1 LCWVVAVASVLL
13 QNLYVRPTLD
23 YVGVA
28 LVLLASFFA
37 GIVIMDLKEVVLGW
51 VAFLILLLVI
61 AFSVLSLPLL
71 LRRVPH
77 PDLLSQQFYSGIFV
91 VMLRATFPFLLLETL
106 LASLLGA
113 MFGARVLDYARIEKI
128 KVFSFVVIAVIAVA
142 ALWTPTNNYTY
153 FYEAM
158 EKVDMT
164 ASRGLMTFNQS
175 DHVVVIPINATFH
188 NPTGYDGIAIVT
200 AIYWLY
206 YVGKNGSAVKLCMD
220 RLRVKDSY
228 LAESGSPISVGG
240 EPVPPYSSVSRS
252 FDLTINLEK
261 ETQTFDEMRTLQ
273 ETGQNVTLIMGNSS
287 LDVCVAAAALVF
299 VGRTIIPIEDVPLTY
314 S

>member
-1 LCWVVAVASVLL
+1 MCWVVAVASVLL

-37 GIVIMDLKEVVLGW
+37 GIVIMDLKEVFLGW

-71 LRRVPH
+71 LGRVPH

-106 LASLLGA
+106 IASLLGA
-113 MFGARVLDYARIEKI
+113 VFGARVLDYARIEKI
-128 KVFSFVVIAVIAVA
+128 KIFSFVVIAVISIVT
-142 ALWTPTNNYTY
+142 LWAPTNNYAY

-175 DHVVVIPINATFH
+175 DYMVVIPINATFH

-200 AIYWLY
+200 AIYRLY
-206 YVGKNGSAVKLCMD
+206 YVGKDGSVVELCMD
-220 RLRVKDSY
+220 RLRVKDAY

-252 FDLTINLEK
+252 FNLTIGLRAK
-261 ETQTFDEMRTLQ
+261 AQTFEEIRALQ
-273 ETGQNVTLIMGNSS
+273 ETGQDIELILGNSS
-287 LDVCVAAAALVF
+287 LDVCVAAQALVF
-299 VGRTIIPIEDVPLTY
+299 VGRTMIPIEDVPLTY